1 LWLAAVGVLGAGRFC
16 GWRWRPP
23 ATGRLHG
30 RGESRRGIRSCRSKI
45 VPAVVVLAILG
56 EPGCP
61 ARAGGSDRALR
72 CRRTPRCCGR
82 GGAAGAVGGRRGPG
96 RSSSCDVWLA
106 VKVGMWGW
114 RSYSHPL
121 PSTAAPLFEQ
131 SGSKTGSPA
140 PWHARLPR
148 PTTVISAVAAPAR
161 ATPLPQGA
169 RGSCPIPRPALLSR
183 RRGQQLT
190 FLRRRARHGRS
201 VPAGTYRHAG
211 SQPMAGA
218 WSRTARFPRS
228 GAAACGVA
236 CR

>member
-1 LWLAAVGVLGAGRFC
+1 MTPCVSCRRPDVLWLAAVGVLGAGRFC
-16 GWRWRPP
+16 GCRWRPP
-23 ATGRLHG
+23 ATGRRHG

-161 ATPLPQGA
+161 ATPLPQVRGGRVRCQA
-169 RGSCPIPRPALLSR
+169 RTAQPSPWTAADLS
-183 RRGQQLT
+183 
-190 FLRRRARHGRS
+190 S
-201 VPAGTYRHAG
+201 PAGSTRQIRPG
-211 SQPMAGA
+211 RDVPSC
-218 WSRTARFPRS
+218 RLTAHV
-228 GAAACGVA
+228 GCVE
-236 CR
+236 